1 MKEVTNKVKIATI
14 VIIAIIVIGIVMLYT
29 KGLNFDVA
37 YAQSTKIAITL
48 DDMNLEDI
56 KNKAEEIF
64 GKNDIN
70 VQTVGDFNEEIII
83 TVTNMQDEELTNFKN
98 ELTNLNNGEEKT
110 ITTTNVGVVQ
120 PLDLI
125 KPYISPVV
133 IATVIMSVY
142 MAIRYRKDGVLKQL
156 LTPILS
162 VTILEFLFLSIIAI
176 VRIPI
181 GIYIMPTATLIYI
194 ITMIY
199 VIQKNSKVKEEEK

>member
-142 MAIRYRKDGVLKQL
+142 MAIRYRKNGVLKQL

-199 VIQKNSKVKEEEK
+199 VIQKNSKVKEDEK

>member
-142 MAIRYRKDGVLKQL
+142 MAIRYRKNGVLKQL